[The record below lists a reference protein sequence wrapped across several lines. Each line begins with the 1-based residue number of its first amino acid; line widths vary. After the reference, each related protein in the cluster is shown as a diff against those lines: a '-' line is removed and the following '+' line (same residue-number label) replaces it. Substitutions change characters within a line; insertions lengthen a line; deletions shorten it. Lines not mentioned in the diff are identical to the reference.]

1 VSYPYN
7 IHGKDNDNDNN
18 NNNNNESVAN
28 HPQTYTRPHLVWTLL
43 VMALWWLVLSFQSF
57 ITNTH
62 TSDFAIYIRAVAEG
76 LATMLAWAAAWVAIE
91 LLLKQ
96 TPSWRLHAL
105 VGAGL
110 LLANQLGTGLAL
122 SWLLY
127 ALNWVYIS
135 WWPTAIE
142 AVLCTLATIATARF
156 VLRTRGKRYQLVVA
170 PLVVLCVMGLYSMAD
185 QFEVDL
191 PPRVVSNVFP
201 AGVWVVTE
209 AAELLNVI
217 DSLCSGTE
225 KGLICTNR

>member
-1 VSYPYN
+1 MSYPYN
-7 IHGKDNDNDNN
+7 IYGNN
-18 NNNNNESVAN
+18 KESVAN
-28 HPQTYTRPHLVWTLL
+28 HPHAYKRPHLMWALL
-43 VMALWWLVLSFQSF
+43 VTALWWLVLSTESSL
-57 ITNTH
+57 THTH
-62 TSDFAIYIRAVAEG
+62 TSDFAIYIRSVAEG
-76 LATMLAWAAAWVAIE
+76 LAIMLAWAAAWIAIE

-96 TPSWRLHAL
+96 TPTWRLHAL

-142 AVLCTLATIATARF
+142 AVLYSVATIATARLA
-156 VLRTRGKRYQLVVA
+156 LRTRGKRYQLVAA

-201 AGVWVVTE
+201 AGVWAVTE
-209 AAELLNVI
+209 AADLLDVI

-225 KGLICTNR
+225 KGLSCTNR

>member
-1 VSYPYN
+1 MW
-7 IHGKDNDNDNN
+7 
-18 NNNNNESVAN
+18 A
-28 HPQTYTRPHLVWTLL
+28 LL
-43 VMALWWLVLSFQSF
+43 VTALWWLVLSTESSL
-57 ITNTH
+57 THTH
-62 TSDFAIYIRAVAEG
+62 TSDFAIYIRSVAEG
-76 LATMLAWAAAWVAIE
+76 LATMLAWAAAWIAIE

-96 TPSWRLHAL
+96 TPTWRLHAL

-142 AVLCTLATIATARF
+142 AVLYSVATIATARLA
-156 VLRTRGKRYQLVVA
+156 LRTRGKRYQLVAA

-201 AGVWVVTE
+201 AGVWAVTE
-209 AAELLNVI
+209 AADLLDVI

-225 KGLICTNR
+225 KGLSCTNR

>member
-1 VSYPYN
+1 MW
-7 IHGKDNDNDNN
+7 
-18 NNNNNESVAN
+18 A
-28 HPQTYTRPHLVWTLL
+28 LL
-43 VMALWWLVLSFQSF
+43 VTALWWLVLSTESSL
-57 ITNTH
+57 THTH
-62 TSDFAIYIRAVAEG
+62 TSDLAIYMRAVAEG
-76 LATMLAWAAAWVAIE
+76 LATMLAWAAAWIAIE

-110 LLANQLGTGLAL
+110 LLTNQLGTGLAL

-127 ALNWVYIS
+127 ALNWVYLS

-142 AVLCTLATIATARF
+142 AMLYTLATIATARF
-156 VLRTRGKRYQLVVA
+156 VLRTRGKRHQLVAA
-170 PLVVLCVMGLYSMAD
+170 PLAVLCIMGLYSTAD

-201 AGVWVVTE
+201 AGVWAVTE
-209 AAELLNVI
+209 AADLLDVI

-225 KGLICTNR
+225 KGLSCTNR